1 MEPVQAQPEVAPMRV
16 PDAFVPPA
24 RLLLGPGPSQV
35 AASVLRALAM
45 PTIGHLDPAFLGL
58 LDQVRTMLRELAGTQ
73 NELTMPMS
81 GTGSLG
87 METCVVNLVEPGDRV
102 LVGINGVFG
111 QRLAEVA
118 RRAGAEVVTADCSW
132 GRALDVETLARA
144 AAGRSFKLLCIV
156 HAETSTGALT
166 AIPPFRELANRL
178 GALLLVDAVT
188 SLGGVPIDM
197 DAVGID
203 ALYSGTQKCLSCPP
217 GLSPVSFSPTAMQ
230 AIAARR
236 APAQSWYVDIGLIA
250 KYWGGERL
258 YHHTA
263 PINMIYG
270 LHEALRLA
278 LLEGL
283 PARYA
288 RHRKL
293 SAALGV
299 GLEALGLRLVVP
311 PSERLPPLTL
321 VEVPDGVDDAR
332 VRRHLLERDNIEIGG
347 GLGPLKGRAWRIGL
361 MGESCSAHS
370 VTTVLAALR
379 VALESEGHRAPD
391 DPVAAAQAQLR

>member
-1 MEPVQAQPEVAPMRV
+1 
-16 PDAFVPPA
+16 
-24 RLLLGPGPSQV
+24 
-35 AASVLRALAM
+35 VLRALAL

-58 LDQVRTMLRELAGTQ
+58 LDQVRAMLRELAGTH

-132 GRALDVETLARA
+132 GRALDVATLSRA

-166 AIPPFRELANRL
+166 AIPPFRELATQL

-188 SLGGVPIDM
+188 SLGGVPVDM
-197 DAVGID
+197 DAVGVD

-217 GLSPVSFSPTAMQ
+217 GLSPVSFSPAAMQ
-230 AIAARR
+230 AIASRK

-263 PINMIYG
+263 PINMLYG

-311 PSERLPPLTL
+311 ASERLPPLTL
-321 VEVPDGVDDAR
+321 VEIPSGVDDAR
-332 VRRHLLERDNIEIGG
+332 VRRHLLERNNIEIGG

-370 VTTVLAALR
+370 VTTVLAALQ
-379 VALESEGHRAPD
+379 VALESEGHKAPD
-391 DPVAAAQAQLR
+391 DPVAAAQAQLG

>member
-1 MEPVQAQPEVAPMRV
+1 MPSVPEAFTPPPRV
-16 PDAFVPPA
+16 
-24 RLLLGPGPSQV
+24 LLGPGPSQV
-35 AASVLRALAM
+35 APSVLRALSL
-45 PTIGHLDPAFLGL
+45 PTIGHLDPAFLGV
-58 LDQVRTMLRELAGTQ
+58 LDQVRAMLREVVGTS

-87 METCVVNLVEPGDRV
+87 METCIVNLVEPGDRV

-118 RRAGAEVVTADCSW
+118 RRAGAEVVTAECTW
-132 GRALDVETLARA
+132 GRALDVDSLARA

-166 AIPPFRELANRL
+166 PIAPFRELADRL

-188 SLGGVPIDM
+188 SLGGVPVDM
-197 DAVGID
+197 DAVGAD

-217 GLSPVSFSPTAMQ
+217 GLSPVSFSPRAMQ
-230 AIAARR
+230 VVAQRKL
-236 APAQSWYVDIGLIA
+236 PAQSWYVDLGLIA

-263 PINMIYG
+263 PINMIYA

-278 LLEGL
+278 LNEGL
-283 PARYA
+283 SLRYA
-288 RHRKL
+288 RHRQV
-293 SAALGV
+293 SHALGV
-299 GLEALGLRLVVP
+299 GLEALGLRLLVP
-311 PSERLPPLTL
+311 ASERLPPLML
-321 VEVPDGVDDAR
+321 VEIPAGVDDAR
-332 VRRHLLERDNIEIGG
+332 VRRHLLERDNVEIGG
-347 GLGPLKGRAWRIGL
+347 GLGPLKGKAWRIGL
-361 MGESCSAHS
+361 MGESCTANS
-370 VTTVLAALR
+370 VSTVLAALR
-379 VALESEGHRAPD
+379 DALISEGHRAPD